1 MEITEGTATSL
12 VDWCTV
18 ENTLFTYSEE
28 EKEEN
33 RINKAN
39 AELVLRPKFIPVYPS
54 MLEELSL
61 LEATVYGFIDFFL
74 GNNEKFYCTNEQIAE
89 MLHVGTTSVSNAV
102 TTLKEKWL
110 IDLTYKIRSGGWK
123 TRIIRLTKSVCPT
136 YKICKSDLQNLY
148 NIENNIIENK
158 KEIYKEKKSIPSVSE
173 LVEAYKNNPLL
184 VEKIWDVDVVRE
196 RAEYKQ
202 AKKNRAYK
210 TVSWFIQ
217 QLVVCVETVRFWM
230 PRGDTAQRLRFAL
243 NQTCEREWKSVY
255 WNETIEQEYQSWKRN
270 LALTLNKW
278 TQI

>member
-1 MEITEGTATSL
+1 MLQEGYCFMPNTVLYSKELTDKQKLLFWAISNLCAEKGYCRASNDYLWELLDADERTIRRNVSALQEMWFINIVVKNWNQREITL
-12 VDWCTV
+12 Q
-18 ENTLFTYSEE
+18 EE
-28 EKEEN
+28 PGQKCPGG
-33 RINKAN
+33 RTK
-39 AELVLRPKFIPVYPS
+39 
-54 MLEELSL
+54 M
-61 LEATVYGFIDFFL
+61 
-74 GNNEKFYCTNEQIAE
+74 
-89 MLHVGTTSVSNAV
+89 
-102 TTLKEKWL
+102 
-110 IDLTYKIRSGGWK
+110 SGGVGQK
-123 TRIIRLTKSVCPT
+123 CPHNNTSII
-136 YKICKSDLQNLY
+136 LQ
-148 NIENNIIENK
+148 E

-184 VEKIWDVDVVRE
+184 VEKIGDVDVVRE

-217 QLVVCVETVRFWM
+217 QLVVCIETVRFWM

-278 TQI
+278 IQI